1 MEENSNETQE
11 VKNTLTDD
19 AVASSD
25 EPLVSLSPP
34 LTSSATLKEGGEGVV
49 ADEEKKAPVCYDYED
64 GTWYFLNSNGTWEP
78 CKEPPLATR
87 YTFKYIGMNCTY
99 VEIDRECYDS
109 DAESVESNMSL
120 TGDEMEQMFRRSAI
134 QKYHQKDLK
143 KCLGKAQDGTV
154 NVERVRLTGWSPYE
168 WDCEPIK
175 PEEEEVT
182 KSRKRPCEDHMA
194 SARQAKKRRAVKE
207 EEEKKRQYKEY
218 LDHEREEAKWY
229 YGEYDYLYEDDDDTD
244 CFLRKKEK

>member
-1 MEENSNETQE
+1 MEDNLNLTDED
-11 VKNTLTDD
+11 KNTLTDD

-25 EPLVSLSPP
+25 EHLVSSSTP
-34 LTSSATLKEGGEGVV
+34 LTSSATLTEGGE
-49 ADEEKKAPVCYDYED
+49 DEEKKAPVCCDYED

-78 CKEPPLATR
+78 CKESPLATR

-109 DAESVESNMSL
+109 DAESIKSNMSL

-194 SARQAKKRRAVKE
+194 SARQAKKRRALKE
-207 EEEKKRQYKEY
+207 EEEKKRQYEEY

-229 YGEYDYLYEDDDDTD
+229 YGEYDDDTD
-244 CFLRKKEK
+244 CFLTKKEK